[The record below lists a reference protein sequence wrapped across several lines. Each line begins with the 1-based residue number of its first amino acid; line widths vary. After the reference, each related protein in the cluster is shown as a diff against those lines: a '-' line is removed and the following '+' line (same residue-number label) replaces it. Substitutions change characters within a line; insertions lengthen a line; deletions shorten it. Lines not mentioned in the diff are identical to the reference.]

1 MAPAGRGKDRDMRI
15 FQKGFNYSQDGDGN
29 RLVYHLQGCNM
40 ACPWCANPEG
50 MRPEGVLVADGE
62 WLLESICPHGAIKG
76 IKVDRSFCEKCGDRA
91 CITRHKT
98 KGMYLSYE
106 EVSVREILEEVRDN
120 EMMFY
125 DGGGVTFTGG
135 EASVQFE
142 ELCEVLKGLKA
153 LGIHTAI
160 ETNGTHPGLPEL
172 FPLTDQLIMDCKLCD
187 SEKHQRW
194 TGVPN
199 ERILKNIRR
208 AAALH
213 PCLHVRVPLI
223 GGVNDSPKD
232 RNEFLSFFKEI
243 KGEHVTF
250 EVLAY
255 HEFGKKKWAQC
266 GQEYRMTKEAYVKEE
281 VLLAFRRQIA
291 DMGGHYRRT

>member
-1 MAPAGRGKDRDMRI
+1 MRI

-50 MRPEGVLVADGE
+50 MRPEGVLVADE
-62 WLLESICPHGAIKG
+62 DWLLESICPHRAITG
-76 IKVDRSFCEKCGDRA
+76 TKVERSFCDGCKERE
-91 CITRHKT
+91 CITRHNT
-98 KGMYLSYE
+98 KGMYLSYKE
-106 EVSVREILEEVRDN
+106 ESIEEILQESRNN

-135 EASVQFE
+135 ESTVQFE
-142 ELCEVLKGLKA
+142 ELFQALTGLKK

-160 ETNGTHPGLPEL
+160 ETNGTHPRLPQL
-172 FPLTDQLIMDCKLCD
+172 FPVVDQLIMDCKLCN
-187 SEKHQRW
+187 SEKHKRW
-194 TGVPN
+194 TGTSN
-199 ERILKNIRR
+199 ERILENIRK
-208 AAALH
+208 AAAVH

-223 GGVNDSPKD
+223 GKVNDSSED
-232 RNEFLSFFKEI
+232 IDGFFDFFKEI
-243 KGEHVTF
+243 KGENVTF

-266 GQEYRMTKEAYVKEE
+266 GWEYRMTKEAYVQEE
-281 VLLAFRRQIA
+281 VLLAFRKRVTDIGA
-291 DMGGHYRRT
+291 HYKRT